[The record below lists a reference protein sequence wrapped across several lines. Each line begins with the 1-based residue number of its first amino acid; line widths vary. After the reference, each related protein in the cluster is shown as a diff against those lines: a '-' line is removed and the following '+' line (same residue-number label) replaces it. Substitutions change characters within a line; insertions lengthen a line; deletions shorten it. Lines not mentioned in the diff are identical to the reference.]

1 MTILVS
7 SVGDT
12 IINMLQKRAGKRQ
25 AEDDRFIEGAIERHP
40 TAERVERAYIPSNN
54 RVYLDPETQTGTV
67 SELADLV
74 QNKLPQDL
82 VMLSDKLMK

>member
-12 IINMLQKRAGKRQ
+12 IINMLQKEAGRKQ
-25 AEDDRFIEGAIERHP
+25 AEDDSFIEGAIERHP
-40 TAERVERAYIPSNN
+40 TAEGVERAYVPSNN
-54 RVYLDPETQTGTV
+54 GVYLGPEMQTGAV